1 MRSAWQWCWRVI
13 LIGVVSISGCR
24 EHEQAPQPDR
34 VERKQEKPVVTL
46 SLEQQQAIG
55 LTTAQAVEKEIQ
67 PVIES
72 FGRVVPRLQG
82 RVQITSPVAGR
93 VTPQSAERIPSPGA
107 AVRKGQMLAEVE
119 QTYTASEQVQL
130 GVGEEGAGGIA
141 QEAKAALAAATAEYQ
156 RSERLVQ
163 DKIVSRKRLEEAKAA
178 WLQAQSRYETALR
191 QEARYHTATA
201 LGKESLRRFSLV
213 APIDGVVVQADITAG
228 QQVDSTTPLFVIA
241 DLSTVWVEAPVFE
254 GDFDQIDT
262 KIPALIR
269 AVGKENKSWTG
280 RPLYAG
286 EVVDPLKRTASLLYE
301 VTNTDGLLKL
311 GMSVTVSLPAGTPGL
326 MVMAPEAA
334 LIANEGNTGMVY
346 VRQSPTTFAEHEVSI
361 GPRRDGLVSITGGV
375 QVGADLVVT
384 GAAELF
390 GAMPGRLAAEE

>member
-1 MRSAWQWCWRVI
+1 
-13 LIGVVSISGCR
+13 
-24 EHEQAPQPDR
+24 

-55 LTTAQAVEKEIQ
+55 LTTVQAVEKEIQ

-93 VTPQSAERIPSPGA
+93 VTPQSVERIPSPGA

-163 DKIVSRKRLEEAKAA
+163 DKIVSRKRLEEAKSA

-191 QEARYHTATA
+191 QEARYRTATA

-311 GMSVTVSLPAGTPGL
+311 GMSVTVSLPAGAPQL

-361 GPRRDGLVSITGGV
+361 GLRRDGLVSITGEV

-390 GAMPGRLAAEE
+390 GAMPGRLAAGE